1 MIPNHD
7 HGTIMKGLII
17 REPWISKILSG
28 EKTMEMRKTRTK
40 NLGRIALLNRGY
52 IRGFA
57 TLHRCDGPLSN
68 QELLARRKEHCIP
81 EDRINSSNYAYRF
94 GWMISDLE
102 NLSTPKKYAHPRG
115 AQMWVNLHESEV

>member
-1 MIPNHD
+1 
-7 HGTIMKGLII
+7 
-17 REPWISKILSG
+17 
-28 EKTMEMRKTRTK
+28 MEMRKTRTK

-81 EDRINSSNYAYRF
+81 KDRINSPDYAYRF
-94 GWMISDLE
+94 GWMISDVE
-102 NLSTPKKYAHPRG
+102 NLSTPKKCPPKRG
-115 AQMWVNLHESEV
+115 TNVGQFA